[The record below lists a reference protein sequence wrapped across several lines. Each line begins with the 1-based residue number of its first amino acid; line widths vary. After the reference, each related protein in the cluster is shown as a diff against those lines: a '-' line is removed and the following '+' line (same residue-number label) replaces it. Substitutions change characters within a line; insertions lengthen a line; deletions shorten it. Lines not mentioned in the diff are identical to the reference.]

1 MTVSAKVLAITSRLL
16 PAPVMYKMLGYSV
29 ERIRSTVR
37 RNYIP
42 VRTAAPIVEEKPM
55 VPQVHTCWDHMD
67 SYEEEGI
74 SPSEYCEACQCD
86 TSHIAR
92 LAALSEACKPSPD
105 QKYTTE
111 GYLTWEEISAHRA
124 EEARLMA
131 TDIQGLVDFDIKH
144 RINRPWWYY
153 MELEEDVGKTM
164 EDLAEESRKSLEEFK
179 AFKAKQAEF
188 GYWYESDEVLAARKK
203 AEVDHEK
210 YMTRMLGT
218 TEAEAVVLP
227 DNARDYIRSV
237 DRRSGK
243 EREVEFNS
251 WLAIPKN
258 KRPIFLEGGRMGP
271 GVAKA
276 DIGSVVVKKCPPSV
290 LLSDIRIIFAKF
302 GGVRDVYRP
311 KDRATGAP
319 KPFVFVEM
327 LKNAEAWSAV
337 DYYAAHSLTLD
348 ENTFAV
354 EGAGERKTTEQMAL
368 VQPVT
373 APTETIVPVVAAKKS
388 TKVVP
393 KSAFSALMDSDSD
406 SE

>member
-74 SPSEYCEACQCD
+74 SPSEYCGACQSD
-86 TSHIAR
+86 TTINTR

-131 TDIQGLVDFDIKH
+131 TDIMGLVEFDHKH

-153 MELEEDVGKTM
+153 MELEEDVGKTA
-164 EDLAEESRKSLEEFK
+164 EEKAEESRKSLEDFK
-179 AFKAKQAEF
+179 AFKAKQEEF
-188 GYWYESDEVLAARKK
+188 GYWFVTDEALAARKK
-203 AEVDHEK
+203 VEEDHEK
-210 YMTRMLGT
+210 YMARLIGP
-218 TEAEAVVLP
+218 TEVVSMP
-227 DNARDYIRSV
+227 DNARDYVRSV

-243 EREVEFNS
+243 EREIEFNS

-258 KRPIFLEGGRMGP
+258 KRPIFLGGRMGP
-271 GVAKA
+271 AVAKA

-368 VQPVT
+368 VQPTT
-373 APTETIVPVVAAKKS
+373 APTETIVPVVEAKKS

-393 KSAFSALMDSDSD
+393 KHKGAFSALMDSDSD